1 MPEKSD
7 KIRENASSAAPAP
20 VPEVST
26 PRYRK
31 PQLVPQGQLKPA
43 GQLLGSPPD
52 PP

>member
-7 KIRENASSAAPAP
+7 KIRESTSSADP

-31 PQLVPQGQLKPA
+31 PQLVPHGQLKPA
-43 GQLLGSPPD
+43 GQLLGSPP
-52 PP
+52 PPPTT